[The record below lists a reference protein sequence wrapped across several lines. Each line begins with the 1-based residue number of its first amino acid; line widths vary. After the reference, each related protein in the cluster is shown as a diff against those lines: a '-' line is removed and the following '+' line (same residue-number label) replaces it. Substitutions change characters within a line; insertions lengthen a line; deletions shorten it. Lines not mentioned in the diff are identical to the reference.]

1 MKNIKKVIYTLLV
14 IPVLFACSKDFL
26 DTKQKGALNEDNF
39 YTSIDSIKL
48 AVNGTYA
55 SLNNLASGLNT
66 MDVQYIVFGSIT
78 SDDAEAGGEVGGND
92 FQDIQDADRGTIVAA
107 ESKLLSDYFWA
118 YNYKT
123 ILRANSTLNGIKNF
137 RNASLSAENL
147 KTLNQFEGEMDF
159 ILAFIHFK
167 LVQVYGGV
175 PIVDHIL
182 SSSEYNVKRDSISRC
197 LHFVEGLLTKAST
210 LLPLRS
216 QYPLTELGRATKGS
230 AQGLLARVY
239 LYEASYA
246 KNYPGDAR
254 FSGCTNTYS
263 KALKYADSVINS
275 HEYELV
281 GINGETFDTYWNQKN
296 SKIYPALTPGYRY
309 IFSADG
315 RNSKEAVFETQAN
328 NDRQDYMLTR
338 GTYLTVYMTCRN
350 TSKGT
355 LGWGFNCPSDSLLN
369 AYTPGDP
376 RIKVSI
382 GKTGD
387 SVYLTTGWATLDCQQ
402 SPTNMI
408 GRKFEASPAQYWN
421 NKTTD
426 GNGPNNFP
434 YLRYA
439 DVILI
444 AAEAEIETGQNISSG
459 ETPADLIN
467 MIRKRARNGAAT
479 GVPVDFTGTATLQDV
494 IKERRLELAMEGQ
507 RFFDLVR
514 WKMQDRL
521 TGIPLMNFR
530 SGVRQTS
537 PISCSFT
544 SGKNDFIPIPQQ
556 EVINSNNNLVQYPG
570 W

>member
-1 MKNIKKVIYTLLV
+1 
-14 IPVLFACSKDFL
+14 
-26 DTKQKGALNEDNF
+26 
-39 YTSIDSIKL
+39 
-48 AVNGTYA
+48 
-55 SLNNLASGLNT
+55 
-66 MDVQYIVFGSIT
+66 
-78 SDDAEAGGEVGGND
+78 
-92 FQDIQDADRGTIVAA
+92 
-107 ESKLLSDYFWA
+107 
-118 YNYKT
+118 
-123 ILRANSTLNGIKNF
+123 
-137 RNASLSAENL
+137 
-147 KTLNQFEGEMDF
+147 
-159 ILAFIHFK
+159 
-167 LVQVYGGV
+167 
-175 PIVDHIL
+175 
-182 SSSEYNVKRDSISRC
+182 
-197 LHFVEGLLTKAST
+197 
-210 LLPLRS
+210 
-216 QYPLTELGRATKGS
+216 
-230 AQGLLARVY
+230 
-239 LYEASYA
+239 
-246 KNYPGDAR
+246 
-254 FSGCTNTYS
+254 
-263 KALKYADSVINS
+263 
-275 HEYELV
+275 
-281 GINGETFDTYWNQKN
+281 
-296 SKIYPALTPGYRY
+296 
-309 IFSADG
+309 
-315 RNSKEAVFETQAN
+315 
-328 NDRQDYMLTR
+328 
-338 GTYLTVYMTCRN
+338 
-350 TSKGT
+350 
-355 LGWGFNCPSDSLLN
+355 LLN

-494 IKERRLELAMEGQ
+494 VKERRLELAMEGQ